1 MKKTMYNEI
10 EVPKNHVRKALDNKD
25 NENFIYADDDSVV
38 FAGKP
43 NEMLT
48 LLSTIINS
56 LRNLVDGRL
65 IKVAVRLGFKKDKLD
80 KELSEKEFL
89 ELIKEL
95 VEDEIKDL

>member
-25 NENFIYADDDSVV
+25 NEGFIYADNNSVV
-38 FAGKP
+38 LAAKSS
-43 NEMLT
+43 EMLT
-48 LLSTIINS
+48 LLSMIISS
-56 LRNLVDGRL
+56 LRNLVDDKL

-89 ELIKEL
+89 ELIKEIA
-95 VEDEIKDL
+95 EDELRDL

>member
-25 NENFIYADDDSVV
+25 NEGFIYADNDSVV
-38 FAGKP
+38 FAGKSS
-43 NEMLT
+43 EMLT
-48 LLSTIINS
+48 LLSMIISS
-56 LRNLVDGRL
+56 LSNLVDDKL

-89 ELIKEL
+89 ELIKEIA
-95 VEDEIKDL
+95 EDELKDL